1 VPEVAAVPDVDAEK
15 VVDAEY
21 GDEASGSNITADA
34 DELLPPP
41 PTFTVPPMDW
51 LLGGP
56 SAGWLVDDPK
66 HDFSDDELAAQ
77 PPPPVY
83 YYMRHGYR

>member
-1 VPEVAAVPDVDAEK
+1 VPEVAAVPDVDAAK

-21 GDEASGSNITADA
+21 EDEASGSNITADA

-41 PTFTVPPMDW
+41 PTFAVPPMDW